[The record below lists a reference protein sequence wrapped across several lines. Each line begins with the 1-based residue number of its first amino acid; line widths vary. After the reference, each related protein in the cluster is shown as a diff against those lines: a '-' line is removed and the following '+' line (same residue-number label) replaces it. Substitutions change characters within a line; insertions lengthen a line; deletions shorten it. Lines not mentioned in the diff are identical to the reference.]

1 MLYYPHHLEPKEGGM
16 MSDYDQMKLAKQ
28 IHQEQVRKA
37 EIRRKRNASSVP
49 VERRAAAR
57 PAAGC
62 PERAAC

>member
-1 MLYYPHHLEPKEGGM
+1 M